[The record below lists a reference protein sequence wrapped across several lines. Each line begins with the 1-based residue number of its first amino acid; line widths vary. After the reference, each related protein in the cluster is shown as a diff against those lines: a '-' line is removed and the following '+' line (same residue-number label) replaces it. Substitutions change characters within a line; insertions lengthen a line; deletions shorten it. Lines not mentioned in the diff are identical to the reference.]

1 MVLDKSGTDD
11 QLLDALRSE
20 ISRLK
25 TQLQQSQQQAAA
37 AAQSVAHSGR
47 SMADG
52 ITSRFS
58 HAGTA
63 ALGASAT
70 DRSRQ
75 GALAGSAMM
84 ADSLDF
90 LQLQQ
95 QQQQE
100 QWESELRQL
109 QAEVQRLRRLC
120 KNQVQPAA
128 LCRANSCL
136 PTTLVITFF
145 PFLPNLHAV
154 GPAGDAGRDHPAAE
168 EEAQYGLPELAACC
182 DARYSTDADTVS
194 IYPPYKQTN
203 SIYKLSYVLQPCAGP
218 L

>member
-11 QLLDALRSE
+11 QLLDALRGE

-25 TQLQQSQQQAAA
+25 TQLQQSQQQAA

-63 ALGASAT
+63 ALGA
-70 DRSRQ
+70 DKSRQ
-75 GALAGSAMM
+75 GTLAGSAMM

-90 LQLQQ
+90 LQVQQ

-100 QWESELRQL
+100 QWENELRQL
-109 QAEVQRLRRLC
+109 QGEVQRLRRLC
-120 KNQVQPAA
+120 KNQVRAVANRCAPGFYQTAVAA
-128 LCRANSCL
+128 V
-136 PTTLVITFF
+136 TLISRF
-145 PFLPNLHAV
+145 PLFAV
-154 GPAGDAGRDHPAAE
+154 GPAGDAGRHHPPAQ
-168 EEAQYGLPELAACC
+168 EEAQHGLPELAGHRNAVALCE
-182 DARYSTDADTVS
+182 DTVS
-194 IYPPYKQTN
+194 IYPC
-203 SIYKLSYVLQPCAGP
+203 L
-218 L
+218 

>member
-25 TQLQQSQQQAAA
+25 TQLQQSQQQAA
-37 AAQSVAHSGR
+37 QSVAHSGR

-63 ALGASAT
+63 ALGAGAT
-70 DRSRQ
+70 DKSRQ
-75 GALAGSAMM
+75 GTLAGSAMM

-100 QWESELRQL
+100 QWENELRQL

-120 KNQVQPAA
+120 KNQVLYALGPA
-128 LCRANSCL
+128 CRCTNNRIM
-136 PTTLVITFF
+136 LVI
-145 PFLPNLHAV
+145 V
-154 GPAGDAGRDHPAAE
+154 SS
-168 EEAQYGLPELAACC
+168 AQILLF
-182 DARYSTDADTVS
+182 
-194 IYPPYKQTN
+194 
-203 SIYKLSYVLQPCAGP
+203 
-218 L
+218 